1 MGKKTK
7 LQSDA
12 DLGDSV
18 RQARREMWVMLAAW
32 LAFFLW
38 VSIICAT
45 MSGDKAEDGTVP
57 TFLGMPRWAC
67 IGIALPWLAANVF
80 IWWFSFHFMEDTPL
94 EELDAEDPSPET
106 HA

>member
-1 MGKKTK
+1 MAKRQTN
-7 LQSDA
+7 QSDA

-38 VSIICAT
+38 VTIACAAL
-45 MSGDKAEDGTVP
+45 SGDKADDGTVP

-80 IWWFSFHFMEDTPL
+80 IWWFSFHFMKDTPL
-94 EELDAEDPSPET
+94 EELDAADSTPDSQ
-106 HA
+106 A